1 MGYNLT
7 LLGREDRVLG
17 KIFSENLW
25 TGGLFKKKT
34 KNLYMLG
41 ERGLLSTQECRKGKE
56 RKNIWRN
63 GSKKKQNKLE
73 LCVNRLKEKP
83 DRG

>member
-1 MGYNLT
+1 
-7 LLGREDRVLG
+7 
-17 KIFSENLW
+17 
-25 TGGLFKKKT
+25 
-34 KNLYMLG
+34 MLG
-41 ERGLLSTQECRKGKE
+41 ERGLLSTQECRKEKKGRIFGE
-56 RKNIWRN
+56 ME